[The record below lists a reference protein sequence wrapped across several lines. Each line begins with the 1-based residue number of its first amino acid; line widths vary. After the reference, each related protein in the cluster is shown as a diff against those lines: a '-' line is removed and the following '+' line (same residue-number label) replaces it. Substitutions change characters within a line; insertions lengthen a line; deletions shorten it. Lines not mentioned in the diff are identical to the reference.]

1 MLLTAAEITAMR
13 AVQAE
18 ALPETGVI
26 SRLVRTSDGMG
37 GFTEAWTASGT
48 ADCRLAPSGGRES
61 AVAGKLS
68 SVGTWTLTFANGV
81 DVRDADRVVIGA
93 QTFAV
98 ETTAAGSVDGTWQTA
113 MRVVATEVT

>member
-1 MLLTAAEITAMR
+1 MLTTAEVTAMR
-13 AVQAE
+13 SVQAQ

-26 SRLVRTSDGMG
+26 TRLTRTSDGMG

-48 ADCRLAPSGGRES
+48 ADCRIAPSGGNETT
-61 AVAGKLS
+61 VAGKLS

-81 DVRDADRVVIGA
+81 DVRAEDRVMVGT